1 MTSDISK
8 MFREVVFDEVDRDLH
23 CFLQIDL
30 TTNQLK
36 DYRMTRVTFGMVCSP
51 FLATQV
57 LRQVARD
64 HQLEFARAASTFN
77 STFYIDNCLTAAEIV
92 KEAAHIRAELNV

>member
-1 MTSDISK
+1 MCICMMKFATVLNKFRFHTIGMTFDISK

-36 DYRMTRVTFGMVCSP
+36 DYRMTHVTFGVVCSP
-51 FLATQV
+51 F
-57 LRQVARD
+57 
-64 HQLEFARAASTFN
+64 
-77 STFYIDNCLTAAEIV
+77 
-92 KEAAHIRAELNV
+92 